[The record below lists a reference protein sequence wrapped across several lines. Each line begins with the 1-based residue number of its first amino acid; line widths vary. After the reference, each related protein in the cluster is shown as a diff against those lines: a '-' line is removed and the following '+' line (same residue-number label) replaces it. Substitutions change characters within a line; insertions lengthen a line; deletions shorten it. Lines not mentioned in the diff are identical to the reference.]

1 MRHFGRIAVLSLA
14 FLVSVS
20 TFFLRGQELP
30 SLPKAPEVVT
40 SSLPNGIQYYLVKN
54 TASSG
59 FADFALV
66 QKGRT
71 LSQVVFFNTVLYGYP
86 GTLSR
91 IFSIFRNPSHTNILP
106 NLASATRKTAMCAMK
121 AMLPCS
127 NSVMCRF
134 PKSVRGIRCS

>member
-1 MRHFGRIAVLSLA
+1 MKHFGRIAVLSLA

-66 QKGRT
+66 QKGRVSEASSRNALT
-71 LSQVVFFNTVLYGYP
+71 NLQHFQKSKPYQYLAKLGVGY
-86 GTLSR
+86 
-91 IFSIFRNPSHTNILP
+91 
-106 NLASATRKTAMCAMK
+106 
-121 AMLPCS
+121 
-127 NSVMCRF
+127 
-134 PKSVRGIRCS
+134 